1 MFYNIQSEQRLKK
14 SIPEERRETISS
26 DILTLF
32 TKTTKFQ
39 IWRIHIQARSR
50 RFLHTLDDRRVVD
63 EEWMMMNWL
72 EWRDNEVKTRNQSRK
87 EFWEES
93 QTWWYWRMRK
103 IKSWVLNSTSISWW
117 RWNESRLDFKLT
129 WKRSRNM
136 NEDERWASWE
146 SRNLNSE
153 SLENR
158 KIRKFITSNLI
169 EHSNRKEKRRELRNR
184 RRIAVGKGDWSVDW
198 RLISRREK
206 REKRNRREITEE
218 VRLEEL
224 EIDPS

>member
-1 MFYNIQSEQRLKK
+1 M
-14 SIPEERRETISS
+14 
-26 DILTLF
+26 
-32 TKTTKFQ
+32 
-39 IWRIHIQARSR
+39 
-50 RFLHTLDDRRVVD
+50 
-63 EEWMMMNWL
+63 
-72 EWRDNEVKTRNQSRK
+72 
-87 EFWEES
+87 
-93 QTWWYWRMRK
+93 
-103 IKSWVLNSTSISWW
+103 
-117 RWNESRLDFKLT
+117 
-129 WKRSRNM
+129 
-136 NEDERWASWE
+136 
-146 SRNLNSE
+146 NSE

-184 RRIAVGKGDWSVDW
+184 RRIAVGKGDWNVDW